1 MKTTER
7 YSLMFRVACETFK
20 YFFLSLF
27 TFSIFCIVLAGLGA
41 NSLVAVLL
49 TVVGGWFLRVAAIA
63 LCFMAS
69 AIIFESLRF

>member
-7 YSLMFRVACETFK
+7 YSPMFKLACETVK

-27 TFSIFCIVLAGLGA
+27 SFSILCIVLAGLGA
-41 NSLVAVLL
+41 SALVSVLL
-49 TVVGGWFLRVAAIA
+49 AVVGGWFLRVGAIA